1 VGARTRRQPR
11 LLARRPNARPRGA
24 RARPAGPPVDRPAPG
39 QLGARRPPGPR
50 RGGGQ
55 RAALRLTRHA
65 RLGRLVRTGL
75 PRVRGRRGGQ
85 LARAARLGH
94 RARRLVATHR
104 YLTPGADSLAATWA
118 RVLDPLV
125 QPSES
130 LPAALRSQLPYPR
143 QAFRIAAA
151 LVTPARTDS
160 AAWLPR
166 PRDPFEVVAPVT
178 EAGAETRVWTAQGFE
193 TGTPREVTALVAAT
207 IGPQGPELFAWRPS
221 PTVRLPGVLV
231 GSPQPPTAP
240 GVLRLWN
247 VGGLLFSAQALFN
260 EPVSGGPPAGI
271 DAVFLTWSDRRGQ
284 GATPW
289 AALRDLLAAGRG
301 EHLAADT
308 SLAARWQEARRLA
321 AQADAALAAG
331 DLEAFGRYYR

>member
-1 VGARTRRQPR
+1 MAY
-11 LLARRPNARPRGA
+11 
-24 RARPAGPPVDRPAPG
+24 
-39 QLGARRPPGPR
+39 
-50 RGGGQ
+50 
-55 RAALRLTRHA
+55 LRLFGFFVAICVRSWLA
-65 RLGRLVRTGL
+65 SDFCFFFFQAEDGIRDKLVTGVQTCAL
-75 PRVRGRRGGQ
+75 PIC
-85 LARAARLGH
+85 
-94 RARRLVATHR
+94 
-104 YLTPGADSLAATWA
+104 
-118 RVLDPLV
+118 
-125 QPSES
+125 

-151 LVTPARTDS
+151 LVAPARTDS

-166 PRDPFEVVAPVT
+166 SREPFELVAPVT

-193 TGTPREVTALVAAT
+193 TGTPREVAALVAAT
-207 IGPQGPELFAWRPS
+207 MGPQGPELFAWRPS

-247 VGGLLFSAQALFN
+247 VGGLLFSEQALFN

-289 AALRDLLAAGRG
+289 AALRDLLAARRG

-308 SLAARWQEARRLA
+308 SLAARWEEARRLA

-331 DLEAFGRYYR
+331 DVEAFGRYYRQLRQLLDLGRRTLAPASGPR